1 MRESIGSTWIIGLVM
16 VFILIFSSYLALTI
30 SYQKTFKLKNEVLS
44 FIEREEGKDVFV
56 HYSAIN
62 AEGYKTLAEGA
73 NVTFEIVETEKGLQA
88 VNVTAIE

>member
-1 MRESIGSTWIIGLVM
+1 MEKGTVKWFNPEKGIG
-16 VFILIFSSYLALTI
+16 
-30 SYQKTFKLKNEVLS
+30 

-73 NVTFEIVETEKGLQA
+73 KVTFDTIETEKGLQA
-88 VNVTAIE
+88 TNVTVVEE

>member
-1 MRESIGSTWIIGLVM
+1 MEKGTVKWFNPEKGIG
-16 VFILIFSSYLALTI
+16 
-30 SYQKTFKLKNEVLS
+30 

-62 AEGYKTLAEGA
+62 SDGYKTLAEGA

-88 VNVTAIE
+88 VNVTVVE

>member
-1 MRESIGSTWIIGLVM
+1 MEKGTVKWFNPEKGIG
-16 VFILIFSSYLALTI
+16 
-30 SYQKTFKLKNEVLS
+30 

-73 NVTFEIVETEKGLQA
+73 KVTFDTVETEKGLQA
-88 VNVTAIE
+88 TNVTVVE